1 MKFTSKMAALL
12 ASMMM
17 LNACSSTS
25 SNGVIASVNT
35 DQEITASEVYTEL
48 VKSSSGKSTIFQY
61 LIKEIVENNFPVT
74 DAMKTE
80 ADLSVENIQTQYET
94 YYGSQAETYL
104 LNALQQSGFADIDD
118 YRNTL
123 IYSLQ
128 LKEFLG
134 QYVQEHFDEVFE
146 DYYSTKNPRYVSHV
160 LIMMEDPDNPT
171 EEEQEKLDEVQ
182 KLIDSGKDFAEIAK
196 EYSDDSTASVG
207 GELGICDEDT
217 NFDSEF
223 KKVALALDEGEIS
236 EATKSDYGYH
246 FIVVTSRDKE
256 KMKNDTQVTEELLY
270 SYDENMIYKALQS
283 YELTFQDAEIEEI
296 YNSQLQSVLK
306 EEE

>member
-223 KKVALALDEGEIS
+223 KK
-236 EATKSDYGYH
+236 
-246 FIVVTSRDKE
+246 
-256 KMKNDTQVTEELLY
+256 LL
-270 SYDENMIYKALQS
+270 
-283 YELTFQDAEIEEI
+283 
-296 YNSQLQSVLK
+296 
-306 EEE
+306 